1 VNETSAKEGFK
12 TKKTKID
19 AQTNSVHFYPSA
31 HLPAVVEKGRKKGR
45 TH

>member
-1 VNETSAKEGFK
+1 MNETSAKEGFK

-19 AQTNSVHFYPSA
+19 AQTNSLDFYPSA
-31 HLPAVVEKGRKKGR
+31 HLPGLVEKHYKKGR